1 MPETQYGYHYQT
13 YHNGNT
19 RPGLSAYLQY
29 QLFKRKRWVNY
40 ALFLIT
46 WLTTFFTGFGFQGS
60 LLDGFWYST
69 GIMSILL
76 SHEMGHY
83 LMCRRH
89 GVAATLPFFIPFP
102 FSPFGTMGAVIKMDG
117 RIPDRRVLFDIG
129 AAGPIAGIFI
139 ALPAAFFGL
148 KMSPVFTLDQVS
160 SGYWVLG
167 DSLLFKALELLAVG
181 PLSEGQSTFLHPL
194 AYAGWAGLFF
204 TALNL
209 LPIGQLDGGHVVYA
223 LFGEKSRYLFAVFLA
238 LFALICIFFY
248 LPWMLFVVILL
259 WMGYKHPP
267 TLNPYIQLDRKRRI
281 IAVLVLIFF
290 VLAFVPVPFTI
301 Q

>member
-1 MPETQYGYHYQT
+1 MPETQFGYEYQT
-13 YHNGNT
+13 YRSGDSRT
-19 RPGLSAYLQY
+19 GFPAYLHY
-29 QLFKRKRWVNY
+29 QLFKRKRWFNY
-40 ALFLIT
+40 LLFFLT
-46 WLTTFFTGFGFQGS
+46 WVTTFFTGFSFQHS

-83 LMCRRH
+83 LMCKRH

-102 FSPFGTMGAVIKMDG
+102 ASPFGTMGAVIKMDG

-129 AAGPIAGIFI
+129 AAGPIAGIVI
-139 ALPAAFFGL
+139 ALPAAYFGL
-148 KMSPVFTLDQVS
+148 KMSTVFAIDQVKS
-160 SGYWVLG
+160 EYWVLG
-167 DSLLFKALELLAVG
+167 DSLLFKALEWLAVG
-181 PLSEGQSTFLHPL
+181 TLPEGYSTFLHPL

-238 LFALICIFFY
+238 LFALVCIFFY
-248 LPWMLFVVILL
+248 LPWLLFVVILL
-259 WMGYKHPP
+259 WMGYRHPP
-267 TLNPYIQLDRKRRI
+267 TLNPYIELDRKRKI

-290 VLAFVPVPFTI
+290 VLAFVPIPFTI
-301 Q
+301 R